1 MKKAAV
7 KLIIYES
14 ESTAIKSGEK
24 FAVKMKRDI
33 SALANKWG
41 GFIILGVDDNGKIN
55 GFVSDRQ

>member
-1 MKKAAV
+1 MKKTGV
-7 KLIIYES
+7 KLIIYENE
-14 ESTAIKSGEK
+14 ESALKSGEK

-41 GFIILGVDDNGKIN
+41 EFIILGVDDNGKIN